1 MEYYDSDENKQR
13 GSQSGSPNGK
23 QQPKQPNSLATYSF
37 MCSLAG
43 FLLLCSCM
51 AFPASIFLG
60 VAAIVLAIMSRQGK
74 RFTGMAIAGLILG
87 ILSLLFGILEFVY
100 LMLINSMLRDPEMAA
115 MFDQILEQYE
125 SMMPAR

>member
-13 GSQSGSPNGK
+13 GRQSGSPNGK
-23 QQPKQPNSLATYSF
+23 RPPKQPNSLATFSF
-37 MCSLAG
+37 MCSLTG

-51 AFPASIFLG
+51 AFPVSIFLG

-87 ILSLLFGILEFVY
+87 ALSLLFGILEFVY

-125 SMMPAR
+125 SMMPPR